1 MASLVSGQMDG
12 CVMGFLE
19 RSERILALL
28 SVRSSLSIQQLTGLV
43 GCSEATMRR
52 DAMRLER
59 EGTIERYWGGIRRKE
74 TSDTTVRGLD
84 LQNLRPDVS
93 HMAIG
98 RTAAGLIRP
107 GEFIFVGSGTT
118 TLAMVPFVRRRDISV
133 ATNGIPQL
141 EALSRVGVKTL
152 LLGGFY
158 KQFSR
163 SLVGKETL
171 DVLRS
176 YRFDRAFFGVNGI
189 GDDWS
194 LLSADEHEDEIKR
207 LCIQHSRRA
216 YALASA
222 DKFGMSGLHAI
233 SVADAF
239 ETEIITDR
247 RPGNSDAWKKAGG
260 AWHASVL
267 NLAVGE

>member
-1 MASLVSGQMDG
+1 
-12 CVMGFLE
+12 MGFLG

-28 SVRSSLSIQQLTGLV
+28 SVRNSLSIQQLVELV

-52 DAMRLER
+52 DVMRLDR
-59 EGTIERYWGGIRRKE
+59 EGVIERYWGGIRRKE

-98 RTAAGLIRP
+98 RTAAGLIRS

-118 TLAMVPFVRRRDISV
+118 TLAMVPFVKCHDISAV
-133 ATNGIPQL
+133 TNGIPQL
-141 EALSRVGVKTL
+141 EALSRVGIKTL

-171 DVLRS
+171 DMLRG

-194 LLSADEHEDEIKR
+194 LLSADEREDEVKR
-207 LCIQHSRRA
+207 LCIQHSRHA

-222 DKFGMSGLHAI
+222 EKFGMSGLYAI

-239 ETEIITDR
+239 ETEIITDC
-247 RPGNSDAWKKAGG
+247 RPGNSDAWKKADS
-260 AWHASVL
+260 AWRASVL
-267 NLAVGE
+267 SLAVGE